1 MENQCL
7 GITDTAIMIFIVIMT
22 WRDWITSRQRQLQ
35 QRILTHVYLCAR
47 AQTQCI
53 LEDLQAQLR
62 HDSSHKLIPVVSDH
76 EFTLATDQL
85 ERQGYLTKIIL
96 VLHDQATR
104 SATTITV
111 FQLTDA
117 GRIQVLGLG

>member
-1 MENQCL
+1 MNNQCL
-7 GITDTAIMIFIVIMT
+7 GVGSAAIMTFIVIVA
-22 WRDWITSRQRQLQ
+22 WRDWITTHQRQLQ
-35 QRILTHVYLCAR
+35 ERILTHTFLCAR
-47 AQTQCI
+47 THTQCI
-53 LEDLQAQLR
+53 LGYLQAQLR
-62 HDSSHKLIPVVSDH
+62 HDVSHNVIRRVSDD
-76 EFTLATDQL
+76 EFTLATNQL
-85 ERQGYLTKIIL
+85 EQLGYLTKTIL